1 VIARI
6 YSADEAR
13 ALREA
18 LTPRMREQMEAR
30 EPEWNRICSRIET
43 CEIFAASPDLAA
55 SVEHHAARADAAEQ
69 ECARLR
75 AMVAELESLATGPRG
90 LVVDDAACAAID
102 GTASIG
108 PQGVD
113 ATEREVLP

>member
-6 YSADEAR
+6 YTADEAR
-13 ALREA
+13 ELRRVAQGPFESS
-18 LTPRMREQMEAR
+18 L
-30 EPEWNRICSRIET
+30 C
-43 CEIFAASPDLAA
+43 D